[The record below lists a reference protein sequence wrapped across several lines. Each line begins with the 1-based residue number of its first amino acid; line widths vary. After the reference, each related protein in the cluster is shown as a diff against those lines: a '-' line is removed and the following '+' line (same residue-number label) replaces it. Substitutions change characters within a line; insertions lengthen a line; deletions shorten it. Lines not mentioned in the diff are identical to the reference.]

1 MFIKQNV
8 YVGHYVF
15 VGTYTLDYEIL
26 HKIDKGLQL
35 SNALAQLKFNRG
47 WMLFQYAMIHNK
59 QLQLH
64 LWGIF
69 SAFPVG

>member
-1 MFIKQNV
+1 MYLQ
-8 YVGHYVF
+8 
-15 VGTYTLDYEIL
+15 TYTLDYDIL

-35 SNALAQLKFNRG
+35 SNSLAQLKLNRG

-69 SAFPVG
+69 STFLAGQLVG

>member
-1 MFIKQNV
+1 MLSTVHLQTHNLE
-8 YVGHYVF
+8 Y
-15 VGTYTLDYEIL
+15 YEIL

-35 SNALAQLKFNRG
+35 SNDLVQLKLNQG

-59 QLQLH
+59 QLQSH

-69 SAFPVG
+69 STFLFGRLVG